1 MNSDHTLIR
10 LKQLNSMLNSL
21 EALMGVSEMRSVP
34 GHLEIDFSSQCNL
47 RCPMCHQAK
56 LDMGKFQLGSLD
68 LDTLIDS
75 LPYRESVMIAGLGEP
90 LLYRGLPDF
99 LPYLRRYR
107 CHSHLFT
114 NGQLIDKHL
123 SLLHCLDRISVSF
136 DGATPATFETL
147 RRGASFAKVTDNVRR
162 LREAAPRT
170 TLVTSTVVSNRNV
183 PEIADLA
190 VLAQQLGFEEVHLS
204 PVDHTPALAL
214 GAQHQTAFSRQL
226 QLARERTRGSGLRIF
241 NHIFA
246 QHFSATRNGQIS
258 SADQLA
264 SQTASPPVWPEP
276 EMADAAVL
284 PSHREG
290 IHHLSAEAQEQELN
304 RRANELAQ
312 ALSQLRPQLRNQHAP
327 LAMPFCSAPWKYA
340 FARSNGQA
348 RLCPY
353 ADLDAGPVNE
363 VLGQCYNSAFLV
375 SVRDG
380 LGKAKPTLS
389 VCQGCT
395 DDHRHFKQDQLQ
407 NRLRQELVVRRVP
420 QWLPE
425 GLRALIAENSVL

>member
-1 MNSDHTLIR
+1 MNSPQLLRR
-10 LKQLNSMLNSL
+10 LKRLNSRLNSL

-34 GHLEIDFSSQCNL
+34 SHLEIDFSSQCNL

-56 LDMGKFQLGSLD
+56 LDMGKFKLSDLD

-90 LLYRGLPDF
+90 LLYRRLKDF
-99 LPYLRRYR
+99 LPYLRRYQCR
-107 CHSHLFT
+107 SHLFT

-123 SLLHCLDRISVSF
+123 PLLHCLDRISVSF
-136 DGATPATFETL
+136 DGATPATFEML

-162 LREAAPRT
+162 LRAAAPRT

-183 PEIADLA
+183 GEIADLA

-214 GAQHQTAFSRQL
+214 GLADQAIFAQQL
-226 QLARERTRGSGLRIF
+226 QQALERTRACGLKIF
-241 NHIFA
+241 NHILA
-246 QHFSATRNGQIS
+246 HHFSADRNSQIS
-258 SADQLA
+258 SDDQRA
-264 SQTASPPVWPEP
+264 SQTALPFTWSDADLADEP
-276 EMADAAVL
+276 LLPTDPAA
-284 PSHREG
+284 
-290 IHHLSAEAQEQELN
+290 IHHQHAHAEHQELK
-304 RRANELAQ
+304 RRVQVLARALAQ
-312 ALSQLRPQLRNQHAP
+312 LRQQLQTQPPPHAL
-327 LAMPFCSAPWKYA
+327 PFCSAPWKYA

-353 ADLDAGPVNE
+353 ADLNAGPVNKL
-363 VLGQCYNSAFLV
+363 LGQCYNSAFLV
-375 SVRDG
+375 AVRDG

-389 VCQGCT
+389 VCQSCT

-407 NRLRQELVVRRVP
+407 TRMRRERAIRQLPKWLHALVSKNS
-420 QWLPE
+420 
-425 GLRALIAENSVL
+425 LI

>member
-1 MNSDHTLIR
+1 
-10 LKQLNSMLNSL
+10 
-21 EALMGVSEMRSVP
+21 MGVSEMRSVP
-34 GHLEIDFSSQCNL
+34 SHLEIDFSSQCNL

-56 LDMGKFQLGSLD
+56 LNMGKFQLGRLD

-107 CHSHLFT
+107 CHAHLFT

-123 SLLHCLDRISVSF
+123 SLLHCLDRISISF
-136 DGATPATFETL
+136 DGATPATFEAL
-147 RRGASFAKVTDNVRR
+147 RRGASFAKVTDNVRH

-170 TLVTSTVVSNRNV
+170 ILVTSTVVSNRNV
-183 PEIADLA
+183 AEIADLA

-214 GAQHQTAFSRQL
+214 GAQHQVTFEQQL
-226 QLARERTRGSGLRIF
+226 QLARERTCASSFKIF
-241 NHIFA
+241 NNIFA
-246 QHFSATRNGQIS
+246 PHFSATRNAQITS
-258 SADQLA
+258 DDQLA
-264 SQTASPPVWPEP
+264 SRNALPFVWQEP
-276 EMADAAVL
+276 EVADRAFL
-284 PSHREG
+284 PGNRDA
-290 IHHLSAEAQEQELN
+290 IHHQNAEAEDQELN
-304 RRANELAQ
+304 RRIQVLAQ
-312 ALSQLRPQLRNQHAP
+312 ALSQIRQQLRNQRSS
-327 LAMPFCSAPWKYA
+327 LALPYCSAPWKYS

-353 ADLDAGPVNE
+353 ADLDAGPINE
-363 VLGQCYNSAFLV
+363 VLGQSYNSTFLV

-395 DDHRHFKQDQLQ
+395 DDHRHFKQNQLQ
-407 NRLRQELVVRRVP
+407 NRLRRELAIRSTT
-420 QWLPE
+420 
-425 GLRALIAENSVL
+425 A